1 MHGRQNLGDIEFI
14 HAKCSKVV
22 AFLGTWQ
29 IFFLSLNMTNKWT
42 NKLIEFQKFTDFIG

>member
-1 MHGRQNLGDIEFI
+1 MHGRQNLGDREFI

-29 IFFLSLNMTNKWT
+29 IFFSLSKHDKQMDK
-42 NKLIEFQKFTDFIG
+42 